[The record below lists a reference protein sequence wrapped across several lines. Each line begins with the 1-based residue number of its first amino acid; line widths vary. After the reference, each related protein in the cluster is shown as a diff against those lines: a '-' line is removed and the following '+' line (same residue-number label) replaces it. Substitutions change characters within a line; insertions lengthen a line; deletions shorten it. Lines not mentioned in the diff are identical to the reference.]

1 VRGNIP
7 SRTEDQEVCKRR
19 SWIARRSRHY
29 AEDGRI
35 NVIDRNR
42 TNIDKLRQVILV
54 RDIVAVPRYD
64 IERRVFLLADEEL
77 AAQLVDD
84 LP

>member
-1 VRGNIP
+1 
-7 SRTEDQEVCKRR
+7 
-19 SWIARRSRHY
+19 
-29 AEDGRI
+29 
-35 NVIDRNR
+35 VIDRNR

-64 IERRVFLLADEEL
+64 IERRVLLLADEEL